1 VAKSYHEVA
10 RNAERR
16 AEFDEAVE
24 FVDALLAL
32 YQDEEASDAEVAEIS
47 KMKTMLWG
55 KQELLINLSRFPAL
69 WAASNFEGALTVVK
83 QFRESTMEFECVP
96 GVDESFDAIIAD
108 LQWRIERQRIIGE
121 RPSVAISDPVSSDGL
136 DSYRRLATRYGND
149 AQVITQY

>member
-1 VAKSYHEVA
+1 
-10 RNAERR
+10 
-16 AEFDEAVE
+16 
-24 FVDALLAL
+24 
-32 YQDEEASDAEVAEIS
+32 
-47 KMKTMLWG
+47 
-55 KQELLINLSRFPAL
+55 
-69 WAASNFEGALTVVK
+69 
-83 QFRESTMEFECVP
+83 MEFECVP